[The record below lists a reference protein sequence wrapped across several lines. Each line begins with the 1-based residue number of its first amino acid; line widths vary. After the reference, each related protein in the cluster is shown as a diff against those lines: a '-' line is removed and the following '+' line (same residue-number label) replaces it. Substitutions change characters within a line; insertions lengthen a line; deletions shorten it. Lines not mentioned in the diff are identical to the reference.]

1 MNLPVSPATPPV
13 VLTFAASDPTG
24 GGGLQA
30 DILTVA
36 ALGAHP
42 LSVLTTLVLQDTA
55 GTHDVQAVDDD
66 WVVDQARVLLE
77 DVRVDVFKLGALGS
91 VENVAAVAEVIADY
105 PDVPVVYDPMIV
117 ASGGDPLADE
127 EMLAAM
133 TELLLPLTTILTPN
147 GVEARRLAQEE
158 AEDEGDAEDL
168 PLADCA
174 RHLIELGADHVL
186 VTGAHEATPKVL
198 NTLYDVHGVVRTDSW
213 DRLPGSFLGAGSTL
227 SAALAVML
235 ARGMPVQEAVRAAQ
249 EYTWNTL
256 AHALR
261 IGMGQ
266 SIPNRFYMR

>member
-1 MNLPVSPATPPV
+1 MPPV

-24 GGGLQA
+24 GGGMQA
-30 DILTVA
+30 DVLTIA

-42 LSVLTTLVLQDTA
+42 LSVLTTIALQDSA
-55 GTHDVQAVDDD
+55 IVHDTQAVDDD

-77 DVRVDVFKLGALGS
+77 DARVDAFKVGVLGS

-105 PDVPVVYDPMIV
+105 PDIPLVYDPVIV
-117 ASGGDPLADE
+117 SSSGDPMADE

-147 GVEARRLAQEE
+147 GLEARRLAQEE
-158 AEDEGDAEDL
+158 TEDDADGDEL

-186 VTGAHEATPKVL
+186 ITGAHENTPKVL
-198 NTLYDVHGVVRTDSW
+198 NTLYDAHGVVRTDSW
-213 DRLPGSFLGAGSTL
+213 ERLPGAYKGAGDTL
-227 SAALAVML
+227 ASAIAVML

-261 IGMGQ
+261 IGMGH
-266 SIPNRFYMR
+266 SLPNRFFSR